1 MILYEHYRK
10 DVATKATVHARSALP
25 MKQKKTILTQELL
38 TVMRNCSP
46 KLETARKTQHINN
59 FMMRLQFS
67 GYSQEFRFDILN
79 SAKKGY
85 EIQVQRSES
94 QGVPLNR
101 PRQWERRRRKRE
113 KDEKKKTWFKKG
125 GEESVI
131 FVPCTPEGKLMRA
144 YQEQIKKSGF
154 KIKVVEQSGT
164 KLKDLLHG
172 RDPFK
177 KQNCGHEDCL
187 VCGTGGKGNC
197 RKENIT
203 YVISCTEEC
212 NEKDLYKGE
221 TSYNAYT
228 RGDEHLKKYESNNP
242 KSMLVQHCN
251 IVHDGRR
258 VKFRMDVTGSF
269 HHDTTKRQITE
280 GLQIEET
287 PKNRLMNSKSEW
299 NTPQMPQC
307 VVRRLSER

>member
-1 MILYEHYRK
+1 M
-10 DVATKATVHARSALP
+10 
-25 MKQKKTILTQELL
+25 
-38 TVMRNCSP
+38 
-46 KLETARKTQHINN
+46 
-59 FMMRLQFS
+59 
-67 GYSQEFRFDILN
+67 
-79 SAKKGY
+79 
-85 EIQVQRSES
+85 
-94 QGVPLNR
+94 
-101 PRQWERRRRKRE
+101 
-113 KDEKKKTWFKKG
+113 
-125 GEESVI
+125 I

-164 KLKDLLHG
+164 KLKDLLHR